1 MHEPEEEIKRKEE
14 IAKQKVEKWVQQQK
28 EVQAL
33 HAAQQEKEKEKIKAM
48 EEEMKKASEIEKEKL
63 RVKHEKKLE
72 KIKDAI

>member
-1 MHEPEEEIKRKEE
+1 
-14 IAKQKVEKWVQQQK
+14 
-28 EVQAL
+28 
-33 HAAQQEKEKEKIKAM
+33 M